1 MFWEVTCQDDDGLD
15 FEELLLTQRQLLI
28 LGICQPL
35 RLIGI
40 WTLLEEQ
47 IKSPGKPLLE
57 GQRRECK
64 CKCN

>member
-1 MFWEVTCQDDDGLD
+1 LD

-47 IKSPGKPLLE
+47 IKSPGLPHRDKTHKGGE
-57 GQRRECK
+57 KSHSG
-64 CKCN
+64 